1 MNLVKSKIPFITEV
15 NVFVVSVIFHDTQ
28 HPHVNCKIHCMHLY
42 WWELQLSARYW
53 VLPRKACHIF
63 CCFSVVLLM
72 WLSPSKPSEFRNEAA
87 FLLDFSLR
95 YISGDH
101 CEALVE
107 EAERVILHE
116 NNLISLRLSIR
127 THPTGHFLNTKW
139 EAVVP
144 LVMPQW
150 HPQSYQK

>member
-1 MNLVKSKIPFITEV
+1 
-15 NVFVVSVIFHDTQ
+15 
-28 HPHVNCKIHCMHLY
+28 
-42 WWELQLSARYW
+42 
-53 VLPRKACHIF
+53 
-63 CCFSVVLLM
+63 M

-107 EAERVILHE
+107 ETERVILHE
-116 NNLISLRLSIR
+116 NNLVSLRLSIC

-150 HPQSYQK
+150 QPQSYQK